1 MLTITREAW
10 KAFAPGCPQSY
21 ADALFGN
28 MGLLESAGILE
39 NERRWCHWAAT
50 VYHETGGFKE
60 IRESLHYTTTG
71 ALRKAWPSR
80 FGHKSDDELKPL
92 LRNPVGLADMVY
104 GCYSGRDKAV
114 IGDVGPGEAFAW
126 RGGGWF
132 NTTFKPSV
140 DRYCAELG
148 LVPTPANA
156 LDDPVLTLRM
166 AVLEWI
172 ETDCNQWADE
182 NQIRKVAKAINTGSA
197 TSGIEPVGMDAR
209 KVAFARA
216 WKQWGESGDAEV
228 PAREVSMKEI
238 AAKATVP
245 VLGTAEVVRQAVTAS
260 PDPTPHIETTKR
272 VVESA
277 SLLKSIA
284 TTGADF
290 LGWVA
295 AHPGMLGAAV
305 LAVAAVWF
313 GPALWRKFA

>member
-1 MLTITREAW
+1 
-10 KAFAPGCPQSY
+10 
-21 ADALFGN
+21 
-28 MGLLESAGILE
+28 
-39 NERRWCHWAAT
+39 
-50 VYHETGGFKE
+50 
-60 IRESLHYTTTG
+60 
-71 ALRKAWPSR
+71 
-80 FGHKSDDELKPL
+80 
-92 LRNPVGLADMVY
+92 
-104 GCYSGRDKAV
+104 
-114 IGDVGPGEAFAW
+114 
-126 RGGGWF
+126 
-132 NTTFKPSV
+132 
-140 DRYCAELG
+140 
-148 LVPTPANA
+148 
-156 LDDPVLTLRM
+156 
-166 AVLEWI
+166 
-172 ETDCNQWADE
+172 
-182 NQIRKVAKAINTGSA
+182 
-197 TSGIEPVGMDAR
+197 MDAR